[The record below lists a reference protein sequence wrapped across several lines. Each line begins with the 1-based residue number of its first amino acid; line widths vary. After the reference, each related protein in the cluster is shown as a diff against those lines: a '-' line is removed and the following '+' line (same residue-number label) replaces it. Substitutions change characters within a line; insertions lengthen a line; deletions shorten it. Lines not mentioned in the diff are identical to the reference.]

1 MSLMTKLPAIIEAY
15 KLELA
20 RLCMRHGVVTLA
32 LFGSA
37 LRDDFDPDR
46 SDLDFAVAFADMT
59 PVEHKR
65 AFFGLLEDLE
75 SLFGRRVDL
84 IEVGAV
90 RNPFVRAG
98 IEATQEP
105 LYAAPG

>member
-1 MSLMTKLPAIIEAY
+1 M
-15 KLELA
+15 
-20 RLCMRHGVVTLA
+20 GTLA

-37 LRDDFDPDR
+37 LRDDLDPDR
-46 SDLDFAVAFADMT
+46 SDLDFAVVFTDMT

-75 SLFGRRVDL
+75 SLFGRQVDL

-98 IEATQEP
+98 IEATLEP
-105 LYAAPG
+105 VCAAAG